1 MNALALGQ
9 LLREISL
16 ASAGAQRGATP
27 EHPGDVHRDLAEGK
41 LIDGGRMP
49 EGMLL
54 MIDDVQRKPA
64 QEFRDVRIERGMG
77 DVESQMLF
85 H

>member
-1 MNALALGQ
+1 
-9 LLREISL
+9 
-16 ASAGAQRGATP
+16 
-27 EHPGDVHRDLAEGK
+27 
-41 LIDGGRMP
+41 MP